1 MDGWLSQTRLGT
13 RSPDGD
19 NDIGFDLLLVV
30 FEGKPQVP
38 KNWLRRNH
46 CDLQLVGL
54 GSLKSSDGIGDTKR
68 MVKGTRWT
76 LELFQDRQGRTI
88 FDNLAGRKQREYLV
102 QELLKCTKNE
112 SRSNENGSND
122 NGPGSNANQFW
133 STDNKC
139 RSNDK
144 GTGSNKNWSNDI
156 ISRSKLIAFKRFLV
170 HGLGWG
176 GLRAPDRN
184 DSL

>member
-13 RSPDGD
+13 RSPGGD

-30 FEGKPQVP
+30 FEGKLQVP

-54 GSLKSSDGIGDTKR
+54 GSLKSSDGIGDTIFTKR

-76 LELFQDRQGRTI
+76 LELFQDRQGWTI
-88 FDNLAGRKQREYLV
+88 FDNLAGRKQRKYLV

-133 STDNKC
+133 S
-139 RSNDK
+139 NDK
-144 GTGSNKNWSNDI
+144 GTGSNKTDPMTTYPGQLKVGSIRKVLGSW
-156 ISRSKLIAFKRFLV
+156 V
-170 HGLGWG
+170 GLG

-184 DSL
+184 DPL